1 MKKRTLGL
9 DVGSKRIGV
18 ALEDELGITAQ
29 PLTVLHV
36 DKDDT
41 IGMIGDLCKKHSV
54 GTVVVGLP
62 LSMSGQD
69 RGSSARRA
77 RALGEKLEQSLK
89 IEVVFWDERFTT
101 VQAEKLLK
109 SANVKREKRKAV
121 IDKMAATLILQGYL
135 DAR

>member
-1 MKKRTLGL
+1 LKTRTLGL
-9 DVGSKRIGV
+9 DVGSRRIGV

-29 PLTVLHV
+29 PLTVLNV
-36 DKDDT
+36 DRDDT
-41 IGMIGDLCKKHSV
+41 VGMIGDLCRKHQV

-69 RGSSARRA
+69 GGSSARRA
-77 RALGEKLEQSLK
+77 RALGVQLEQSLK
-89 IEVVFWDERFTT
+89 VEVVFWDERFTT

-109 SANVKREKRKAV
+109 SANVKRANRKAV
-121 IDKMAATLILQGYL
+121 IDKMAAALILQGYL